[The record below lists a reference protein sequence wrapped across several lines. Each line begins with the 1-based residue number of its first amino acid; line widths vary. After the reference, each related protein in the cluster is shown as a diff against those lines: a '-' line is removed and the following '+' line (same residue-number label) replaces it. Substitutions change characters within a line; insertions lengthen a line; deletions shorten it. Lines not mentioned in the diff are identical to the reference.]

1 MEHVY
6 IFLAIIII
14 TMAIFTEDTQ
24 KALAYNLFFY
34 TAKSLMQ
41 ETSLIQ
47 SYFYYLI
54 TKIVS
59 FYSIMN
65 VKKKN

>member
-1 MEHVY
+1 M
-6 IFLAIIII
+6 
-14 TMAIFTEDTQ
+14 TIFTENTQ

-54 TKIVS
+54 TKILP
-59 FYSIMN
+59 FYN
-65 VKKKN
+65 LLKKNQKV